1 MSEKQEVFDY
11 MNKCGVLFLGTENG
25 DKPKVRPLGFRMLV
39 DNEIYFLTGKS
50 KDLYTQM
57 LKNTN
62 VEFVGQ
68 NEGEFIRYYGRVV
81 FEDDEDKTLLKKAFE
96 TMPMLEQLY
105 GDEGKDTAV
114 IFRVQKATAEIR
126 DMFGIKKSYDFIS

>member
-57 LKNTN
+57 LKNTS

-81 FEDDEDKTLLKKAFE
+81 FEEDEDKTLLKKAFE

-105 GDEGKDTAV
+105 GDEGKDTAI